1 VLAYLVRRLG
11 LAVVV
16 LWAAVTITFVV
27 IRVVPG
33 DPALVL
39 LGDLASEAQIEA
51 ARIRFGLDRPLPEQ
65 YLTFLLAAAMLD
77 FGDSLVRGGPAL
89 GHVLGRLPATFWLGF
104 TAMAL
109 IVVLAVPVG
118 VAAGRVPGT
127 WRDRGITTSALVGQS
142 LPEFW
147 VGIVLIL
154 VFARH
159 LQILPS
165 GGDASWRHVV
175 LPALTLALPFLSVQ
189 VRLVRS
195 GLIEVMGQAY
205 VQTARAKGLREPAV
219 LRRHALRNALIPAVT
234 VGGLQLG
241 HLLGGTV
248 IVETVFAWPG
258 IGQLLISAI
267 SYRDFPVIQA
277 CMIVIT
283 AIVVLVNLVV
293 DLLYTWLDPRIRLGG
308 GR

>member
-1 VLAYLVRRLG
+1 MLAYVVRRLG

-16 LWAAVTITFVV
+16 LLVAVTITFLV

-33 DPALVL
+33 DPVQVL
-39 LGDLASEAQIEA
+39 LGDLASQQQIDR
-51 ARIRFGLDRPLPEQ
+51 AREQFGLDRPLIVQ
-65 YLTFLLAAAMLD
+65 YGTFLVAALRLD

-89 GHVLGRLPATFWLGF
+89 DHVLGRLPATFLLGL
-104 TAMAL
+104 TAMA
-109 IVVLAVPVG
+109 IIAVLSIPIGLV
-118 VAAGRVPGT
+118 AGRRPGGV
-127 WRDRGITTSALVGQS
+127 RDRSITTASLIGQS

-154 VFARH
+154 IFARQ
-159 LQILPS
+159 LQVLPS
-165 GGDASWRHVV
+165 GGAGSPLHLV
-175 LPALTLALPFLSVQ
+175 LPALTLALPFMSVQ
-189 VRLVRS
+189 IRLVRS
-195 GLIEVMGQAY
+195 GLIEVMSQAY
-205 VQTARAKGLREPAV
+205 IQTARAKGLYERSVV
-219 LRRHALRNALIPAVT
+219 LHHALRNTLIPVVT
-234 VGGLQLG
+234 IGGLQLG

-267 SYRDFPVIQA
+267 SYRDFPVVQA

-283 AIVVLVNLVV
+283 AIVILINLLVDV
-293 DLLYTWLDPRIRLGG
+293 LYTYLDPRIRLEA